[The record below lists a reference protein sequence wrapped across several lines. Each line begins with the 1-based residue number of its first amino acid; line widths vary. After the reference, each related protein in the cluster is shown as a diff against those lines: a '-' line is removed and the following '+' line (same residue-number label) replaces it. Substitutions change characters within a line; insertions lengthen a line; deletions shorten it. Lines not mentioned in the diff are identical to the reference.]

1 VRDDPEQ
8 STTFHVLTVTNLAL
22 VSSYSAIVAFA
33 SVLRSQN
40 RPHPC
45 FRDSESEHLIFF
57 PKKQKMI
64 RSSLTLHNKISHLYL
79 GNCQDS
85 LVHSLDHFL
94 FHSSG
99 CSLPIFK
106 LLFRVTPEPTAVWLL
121 CWLSVWCSS
130 FLTSG
135 CRLPSEIRFTFPRSP
150 PLRSGILT
158 QQPLGCFVQSP
169 ILIVILILPNS
180 TLRASNLDHLH
191 ICKSSSRQ
199 CSPFV

>member
-106 LLFRVTPEPTAVWLL
+106 LLFRVTPKPTAVWLL

-135 CRLPSEIRFTFPRSP
+135 CCSPSDSDSIHLSEISSSEVRN
-150 PLRSGILT
+150 
-158 QQPLGCFVQSP
+158 
-169 ILIVILILPNS
+169 PNS
-180 TLRASNLDHLH
+180 TTSWLLCPISDLDRHSDPSQLYTP
-191 ICKSSSRQ
+191 C
-199 CSPFV
+199 